1 MFQNELNYEIP
12 EDDGYFAEKEVKV
25 IHEYIE
31 MDTRTPEEKKAQAE
45 VLQRAANFNPLANSK
60 KLGSTDETIKAYK
73 KEQKKKA
80 RVREM
85 VNAETD
91 SLFKEAGLRD
101 DASLG
106 LYSIPEMMDTICHE
120 SISVDDEPLVMMMAA
135 SGVSFN
141 DISNQLNLGI
151 TAELKSQEELDA
163 EYSDTKDNEQD

>member
-60 KLGSTDETIKAYK
+60 KLCSSDDTIKAYN
-73 KEQKKKA
+73 KEQRKKA
-80 RVREM
+80 RIREM

-91 SLFKEAGLRD
+91 VLFKEAGLKD

-106 LYSIPEMMDTICHE
+106 LYSIPEMMDTICNE

-151 TAELKSQEELDA
+151 TAELKTQEELDA
-163 EYSDTKDNEQD
+163 EFNEQ

>member
-31 MDTRTPEEKKAQAE
+31 MDTRTPEEKAE
-45 VLQRAANFNPLANSK
+45 ATAVAKRAANFNPLANSK
-60 KLGSTDETIKAYK
+60 KLGSSDETIKAYK
-73 KEQKKKA
+73 KEQRKKA

-91 SLFKEAGLRD
+91 ALFKEAGLRD

-151 TAELKSQEELDA
+151 TAELKTQEELDA
-163 EYSDTKDNEQD
+163 EFNEQ